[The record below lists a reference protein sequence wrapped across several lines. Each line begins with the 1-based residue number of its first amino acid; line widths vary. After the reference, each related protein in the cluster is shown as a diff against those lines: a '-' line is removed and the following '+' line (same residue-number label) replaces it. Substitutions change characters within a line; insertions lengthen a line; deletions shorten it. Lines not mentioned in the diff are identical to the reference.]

1 MKFKKDGKVYESF
14 EDAVDAFF
22 LGDRKIFANGE
33 KTEFKFPDDVRQSM
47 IWAFEDADMG
57 RVRLNAKLMGYEMI
71 EDKPDTEK
79 GVIMNNERKMSILL
93 NTIGQMACDA
103 EDKGEIDFGLRLTVE
118 DAYAL
123 CHAASHTDNTPDIR
137 EVVEKYGEGAKPKRR
152 TLGVSNPTD
161 DITEYVE
168 KYLEAEKPDPVNRPA
183 HYTSGGIECID
194 AMQAAFGAEAV
205 KDFCLCNAFKYLWR
219 HRSKNGVEDLKKCRW
234 YLNRLIREMEVTDD
248 DT

>member
-1 MKFKKDGKVYESF
+1 MQFKKDGKVCASF
-14 EDAVDAFF
+14 VDAVNEFF
-22 LGDRKIFANGE
+22 LGDRKIFVNGE

-47 IWAFEDADMG
+47 IWAYEDADMG
-57 RVRLNAKLMGYEMI
+57 HVRLDAKLMGYEVI
-71 EDKPDTEK
+71 DDTPDTEK

-93 NTIGQMACDA
+93 NEIGQMACDA
-103 EDKGEIDFGLRLTVE
+103 EDKGKIDFDLRLTVE

-137 EVVEKYGEGAKPKRR
+137 EVVEGHSEDA
-152 TLGVSNPTD
+152 
-161 DITEYVE
+161 
-168 KYLEAEKPDPVNRPA
+168 KPDPVNRPA

-219 HRSKNGVEDLKKCRW
+219 HRNKNGVEDLKKARW
-234 YLNRLIREMEVTDD
+234 YLNRLIEAVEE
-248 DT
+248 

>member
-22 LGDRKIFANGE
+22 LGDRKIFVNGE
-33 KTEFKFPDDVRQSM
+33 KAELKFPDDVRQSM
-47 IWAFEDADMG
+47 IWAYEDADMG
-57 RVRLNAKLMGYEMI
+57 RVRLNAKLMGYEVI

-93 NTIGQMACDA
+93 NTIEQMACDA

-137 EVVEKYGEGAKPKRR
+137 EVVEKYGEDAK
-152 TLGVSNPTD
+152 
-161 DITEYVE
+161 
-168 KYLEAEKPDPVNRPA
+168 ADPVNRPA

-194 AMQAAFGAEAV
+194 AMQAAFGDEAV

-219 HRSKNGVEDLKKCRW
+219 HRQKNGVEDLKKARW
-234 YLNRLIREMEVTDD
+234 YLNRLITAMEAEE
-248 DT
+248 

>member
-71 EDKPDTEK
+71 EDTPDTEK

-93 NTIGQMACDA
+93 NEIGQMACDA
-103 EDKGEIDFGLRLTVE
+103 EDKGKIDFDLCLTVE

-137 EVVEKYGEGAKPKRR
+137 EVVEEHSEDAK
-152 TLGVSNPTD
+152 
-161 DITEYVE
+161 
-168 KYLEAEKPDPVNRPA
+168 ADPVNRPA

-194 AMQAAFGAEAV
+194 AMQAAFGVEAV

-219 HRSKNGVEDLKKCRW
+219 HRNKNGVEDLKKARW
-234 YLNRLIREMEVTDD
+234 YLNRMIKEAKE
-248 DT
+248 